1 LSTDAGATT
10 RAILWITGA
19 ALALQVLIVPWKPRL
34 EGTLL
39 EGLAG
44 GAGYRPIWASDGS
57 SVDAVRLLLQ
67 LAVTVGVAIAV
78 AALAR
83 RRG

>member
-1 LSTDAGATT
+1 MGTNAAATS

-34 EGTLL
+34 EGTPL

-57 SVDAVRLLLQ
+57 SVDVTRLLLQ
-67 LAVTVGVAIAV
+67 LAITVGLAA
-78 AALAR
+78 AALSMAR
-83 RRG
+83 RRS